1 MENGKVDKLEKY
13 MVANFQQGFTSL
25 RSQKYFMAAVND
37 RWVQMVLC
45 FNNRQFCFSTL
56 LKHKLL

>member
-1 MENGKVDKLEKY
+1 MENGKIHKLEKY
-13 MVANFQQGFTSL
+13 MVANFQQGVTSVG
-25 RSQKYFMAAVND
+25 SQEYFMAAVID

-45 FNNRQFCFSTL
+45 FNNRQFCFGTL